1 MIVGTPLGSVQS
13 LNLVDSDINAARAEL
28 AEREEDVAARS
39 RISGVLYVSFSDL
52 GGNGWAVQHLPYRD

>member
-1 MIVGTPLGSVQS
+1 MIVGTLLGSVQS
-13 LNLVDSDINAARAEL
+13 LNLVDSDNDAAR

-52 GGNGWAVQHLPYRD
+52 GGNGWAVQQLPYRD

>member
-1 MIVGTPLGSVQS
+1 MNIGTLLGSVQS
-13 LNLVDSDINAARAEL
+13 LNLVDSDINAAR